1 MVPQSG
7 RKGLWPNNRFSM
19 NLALPDSLYRSAAQ
33 PEALSAFSGG
43 ATKNAVAFFSDD
55 IIS

>member
-19 NLALPDSLYRSAAQ
+19 NLALPDSLYHSAAQ

-43 ATKNAVAFFSDD
+43 ATKNAVAFFPDD